1 MTGTIENK
9 EASCLALSLMFS
21 FLKDKGISPAKVIE
35 DLQYDQE
42 YLLNTSNWIDVDT
55 YVEIEERVKA
65 LFPREKDLFFKI
77 GCYMSKGKSFGFI
90 KLLGYLSGSPYAI
103 YKMCEKLAPRHLF
116 RFITIKVAER
126 RKNVEAGRN
135 EVVLKYEFNDD
146 AGRYIFFIDTVR
158 GIMTVIPELVGFDRA
173 KVEVTIEG
181 KVVTYTIRYPMK
193 GNILKRMWK
202 YVFVRGSVLPETYR
216 DLESAHNAL
225 QAKVA
230 KIEFQGELSNLLGS
244 KMEINTLIRTFL
256 QFMGSKFSVSRILV
270 ILPGRGGKTGEPAY
284 YCKGFYDGTEK
295 TYHTLDYVSDV
306 EHVAA
311 MAAEGR
317 GRDSSPG
324 PGFLRLEGDG
334 IETLKA
340 SDAIYKHVFDSVECV
355 LLYPLDWSKK
365 SLGFILFGVDEGS
378 SVRAE
383 EERFFKN
390 VTDIFSIYLNN
401 SFTYDELEQLNLGLE
416 KQVHEKTKELQS
428 LNEALARE
436 LEEKAKF
443 DRMRSDFLM
452 QVGHNLKTPLAL
464 ILSPIEMLSYQTED
478 TDREELQKYLDI
490 LRTNAARLKSMVFQL
505 LNYARLESD
514 RFAYDFYDV
523 DLGAILK
530 ECAGEFS
537 VLGRKKNIEVLFEPF
552 DRGCVVRGNRDLLRS
567 AISNIAENAVKY
579 SPEGSAITIS
589 GRVGGGTCE
598 VSIADSGGGLSEKEL
613 KTIFQ
618 PYVRGENAN
627 HSVEGWGIGLPLAD
641 AIIRKH
647 GGRIG
652 AKSEGGGG
660 SCFSIFLPVKVTASL
675 PRVPEGEKA
684 GFEGPLLD
692 SKILALP
699 GLDMHPVSEEK
710 LYSLLDDIPP
720 MKYTVLV
727 AEDDE
732 GFLEILKQKLS
743 KKFVVITALNGMQVM
758 KRLEKAR
765 PDLIISDI
773 LMTPLDGLKLCE
785 LLKEDARYASI
796 PVILMTALE
805 GTDTT
810 IESFLRGANDYMR
823 KPFSMDELFVR
834 IRLQLKIV
842 EAGRK
847 MIMSEKIA
855 SLGMLMAGIAHEIK
869 NPMNAIINA
878 VRPITL
884 TLDAMGEKDG
894 SGETAGDI
902 DDIRLLLGVVSESSE
917 RIMDVIQG
925 IQRYVSTPETESR
938 EIRPEEI
945 IETALKILG
954 HKMRGRIDV
963 KRTYGFNGVVQGS
976 PGRLSQLFLNLV
988 DNAISAIRDRGVIHI
1003 ATSSRG
1009 GDLIVTISDTGQ
1021 GIPEGIREKIFD
1033 PFFTTKE
1040 IGLGTGL
1047 GLSIS
1052 KEIVE
1057 SHHGRIEIESEPGK
1071 GTEFKVVLPLPK
1083 DGDKES
1089 AMFLGRLTEV
1099 S

>member
-1 MTGTIENK
+1 MTGISEK
-9 EASCLALSLMFS
+9 KQASCLALSLMLS
-21 FLKDKGISPAKVIE
+21 FLKEKGIPYKKVLE
-35 DLQYDQE
+35 GLKYDE
-42 YLLNTSNWIDVDT
+42 VYMLDTSNWIDVNT
-55 YVEIEERVKA
+55 YIEIEERVQA
-65 LFPREKDLFFKI
+65 MFPREKDLFFKI
-77 GCYMSKGKSFGFI
+77 GLSTMKTRGFGFFR
-90 KLLGYLSGSPYAI
+90 LLANLSGSPYAI
-103 YKMCEKLAPRHLF
+103 YKMLEKLAPKHMF
-116 RFITIKVAER
+116 RFLTIKILDKR
-126 RKNVEAGRN
+126 RSVEAGKN
-135 EVVLKYEFNDD
+135 EVVLRYEFDED
-146 AGRYIFFIDTVR
+146 AHKYIYFIETVR
-158 GIMTVIPELVGFDRA
+158 GIMTVVPELVGFNRA
-173 KVEVTIEG
+173 TVDYTIEG
-181 KVVTYTIRYPMK
+181 KVVDYTIRYPMK
-193 GNILKRMWK
+193 GNIFKRAWK
-202 YVFVRGSVLPETYR
+202 YIFVRGSVLPETYR
-216 DLESAHNAL
+216 DLENAHNAL
-225 QAKVA
+225 QSKVV
-230 KIEFQGELSNLLGS
+230 KIEFQGELSNLLSS

-256 QFMGSKFSVSRILV
+256 QFMGNKFSVSRILI
-270 ILPGRGGKTGEPAY
+270 ILSKRGHETGEPDY
-284 YCKGFYDGTEK
+284 YCKGFYDGAEE

-306 EHVAA
+306 GPIAA
-311 MAAEGR
+311 MAEEGR

-324 PGFLRLEGDG
+324 PGFLRLDG
-334 IETLKA
+334 GAIEPLKA
-340 SDAIYKHVFDSVECV
+340 SDAIYKHIFDSVECV

-365 SLGFILFGVDEGS
+365 SLGFILFGVEDGS
-378 SVRAE
+378 AVRE
-383 EERFFKN
+383 EEELFFKS

-401 SFTYDELEQLNLGLE
+401 SFTYDELEQLNLSLE
-416 KQVHEKTKELQS
+416 KQVTEKTKKLQS

-436 LEEKAKF
+436 LEEKAKLG
-443 DRMRSDFLM
+443 RMRNDFLM
-452 QVGHNLKTPLAL
+452 QVGHNFKTPLAL
-464 ILSPIEMLSYQTED
+464 ILSPIEMLSYQSED
-478 TDREELQKYLDI
+478 MDREELQKYLDI
-490 LRTNAARLKSMVFQL
+490 LKTNAARLKAMVFQL

-514 RFAYDFYDV
+514 RFMYDFYDV
-523 DLGAILK
+523 DLGALLK
-530 ECAGEFS
+530 ECAREFS
-537 VLGRKKNIEVLFEPF
+537 VLGKKKNIEVRFEPF
-552 DRGCVVRGNRDLLRS
+552 DRDCVVRGNRDLLRS

-579 SPEGSAITIS
+579 SPEGSTIAIS
-589 GRVGGGTCE
+589 GRVEGGACE
-598 VSIADSGGGLSEKEL
+598 ISIADSGGGLSEKEL

-618 PYVRGENAN
+618 PFSRGEKVEG
-627 HSVEGWGIGLPLAD
+627 SVEGWGIGLPLAD

-652 AKSEGGGG
+652 AKSEGDGGG
-660 SCFSIFLPVKVTASL
+660 CFTIFLPVKVTSSL
-675 PRVPEGEKA
+675 PRVPEGEKVS
-684 GFEGPLLD
+684 FDEPLVD
-692 SKILALP
+692 SKVLALP
-699 GLDMHPVSEEK
+699 GLNMQPVSEEK

-743 KKFVVITALNGMQVM
+743 RKFIVLTARNGMQVM
-758 KRLEKAR
+758 KRLEKSR

-805 GTDTT
+805 GTDAT

-869 NPMNAIINA
+869 NPMNAIINSI
-878 VRPITL
+878 RPITL
-884 TLDAMGEKDG
+884 TLDAVSERDEEGG
-894 SGETAGDI
+894 LARDI

-963 KRTYGFNGVVQGS
+963 KRTYDFNGVVKGS
-976 PGRLSQLFLNLV
+976 PGRLSQLFLNLL
-988 DNAISAIRDRGVIHI
+988 DNAISAIRERGVIHI

-1009 GDLIVTISDTGQ
+1009 GDLVVSIRDTGQ
-1021 GIPEGIREKIFD
+1021 GIPEGVREKIFD

-1057 SHHGRIEIESEPGK
+1057 SHNGRMEIDSKPGK
-1071 GTEFKVVLPLPK
+1071 GTEFRIYLPLPK
-1083 DGDKES
+1083 DEDKAS
-1089 AMFLGRLTEV
+1089 VVPLTEV

>member
-21 FLKDKGISPAKVIE
+21 FLKDKGISHTKVIE
-35 DLQYDQE
+35 DLPYDQE

-55 YVEIEERVKA
+55 YIKIEERVKA
-65 LFPREKDLFFKI
+65 LYPREKDLFFKI
-77 GCYMSKGKSFGFI
+77 GLYTAKTKGFGFFR
-90 KLLGYLSGSPYAI
+90 LLAGLAGSPYAI
-103 YKMCEKLAPRHLF
+103 YKMLEKLAPKHMFHFLSIRI
-116 RFITIKVAER
+116 ITKQR
-126 RKNVEAGRN
+126 NVEAGRN
-135 EVVLKYEFNDD
+135 EVVLKYEFDDD
-146 AGRYIFFIDTVR
+146 ARRYIYFIDTVR
-158 GIMTVIPELVGFDRA
+158 GIMSAVPELVGFDRA
-173 KVEVTIEG
+173 KVGYTIEG
-181 KVVTYTIRYPMK
+181 KVVYYTIRYPMK
-193 GNILKRMWK
+193 GNIFKRMWK
-202 YVFVRGSVLPETYR
+202 YVFVRGSVLPETYKE
-216 DLESAHNAL
+216 LENAHNVL
-225 QAKVA
+225 QAKVS
-230 KIEFQGELSNLLGS
+230 KIEFLNELSNLLSS

-256 QFMGSKFSVSRILV
+256 QFMGSKFSVSRILI
-270 ILPGRGGKTGEPAY
+270 ILSSRDGKTGEPTC
-284 YCKGFYDGTEK
+284 YCKGFYDGAEK

-306 EHVAA
+306 EHVAS
-311 MAAEGR
+311 MAAKGR

-401 SFTYDELEQLNLGLE
+401 SFTYDELEQLNLSLE
-416 KQVHEKTKELQS
+416 KQVTEKTKKLQS

-436 LEEKAKF
+436 LEEKAKLG
-443 DRMRSDFLM
+443 RMRNDFLM

-514 RFAYDFYDV
+514 RFMYDFYDV
-523 DLGAILK
+523 DLGALLK
-530 ECAGEFS
+530 DCAGEFS
-537 VLGRKKNIEVLFEPF
+537 VLGRKKNIEVRFEPF
-552 DRGCVVRGNRDLLRS
+552 NRDCVVRGNRDLLRS

-579 SPEGSAITIS
+579 SPDGSGIAIK
-589 GRVGGGTCE
+589 GRVEGGACE
-598 VSIADSGGGLSEKEL
+598 ISISDSGGGLSEKEL

-618 PYVRGENAN
+618 PYSRGENAS

-660 SCFSIFLPVKVTASL
+660 SCFTIFLPVKVTTSL
-675 PRVPEGEKA
+675 SRVPEGEKA
-684 GFEGPLLD
+684 GFDEPLVD
-692 SKILALP
+692 SKVRALP

-710 LYSLLDDIPP
+710 LYSLLDDISP

-743 KKFVVITALNGMQVM
+743 RKFVVITARNGMQVM
-758 KRLEKAR
+758 KRLEKGR

-785 LLKEDARYASI
+785 LLKDDARYASI

-805 GTDTT
+805 GTDAT

-834 IRLQLKIV
+834 VRLQLKIV

-869 NPMNAIINA
+869 NPMNAIINS
-878 VRPITL
+878 VRPITM
-884 TLDAMGEKDG
+884 TLDAMSQKDG
-894 SGETAGDI
+894 SEETAKDI

-963 KRTYGFNGVVQGS
+963 KRTYGFSGVVKGS

-988 DNAISAIRDRGVIHI
+988 DNAISAIRDRGAIHI
-1003 ATSSRG
+1003 ATSSLG
-1009 GDLIVTISDTGQ
+1009 GDLLVTIRDTGQ

-1057 SHHGRIEIESEPGK
+1057 SHNGRMEIDSKPGK
-1071 GTEFKVVLPLPK
+1071 GTEFRIYLPLPK
-1083 DGDKES
+1083 DEDKAS
-1089 AMFLGRLTEV
+1089 VVPLTEV